1 MKSFDL
7 AIIGGGIAGLWT
19 LAAAREKGLK
29 VVLFEKDQLGCGQSL
44 ASQGIIH
51 GGSKYSLT
59 GSLSNAS
66 KVISNMPARWL
77 DSHQQKSQPDL
88 SAAKILSMHQY
99 LIPAKGADSKL
110 LSFLGSK
117 TMASF
122 SKKTAIEDTPE
133 PYQQLGIK
141 GSIFEL
147 HEPVFAIDSVF
158 KTLQEQYKHHIYQQQ
173 ITAKNIKKQEQGFLL
188 KLEDED
194 VFCHKILLTCGEGFQ
209 EFSSLSNTKMQKRA
223 LHMVMVKSPNLP
235 EVFAHFIGRSS
246 KPLLTITSHK
256 HNNDIVWYLGGNL
269 AETGTTLSSEQQI
282 KQAQSLLLEL
292 IPNLKDQPLEY
303 SSFSINRAE
312 PKQSGLMRPDDAFVE
327 AEGDLITGWPTK
339 LALAPRFADKVLEHI
354 ESTVG
359 QDCNLSLPL
368 ADVANYR
375 WHTL

>member
-19 LAAAREKGLK
+19 LAAAKEKGIK
-29 VVLFEKDQLGCGQSL
+29 AVLFEKDKLGCGQSL

-66 KVISNMPARWL
+66 KVISSMPSRWL
-77 DSHQQKSQPDL
+77 NSKQQQNDVNL
-88 SAAKILSMHQY
+88 SEARILSLHQY

-122 SKKTAIEDTPE
+122 SKKITIEHAPQA
-133 PYQQLGIK
+133 YQDLGVA

-147 HEPVFAIDSVF
+147 HEPVFAVDSIF
-158 KTLQEQYKHHIYQQQ
+158 EALQKQYQSSIYQHEINAQD
-173 ITAKNIKKQEQGFLL
+173 IKKQDQGFSISLGNEKIL
-188 KLEDED
+188 T
-194 VFCHKILLTCGEGFQ
+194 HKVLLTCGEGFQ
-209 EFSSLSNTKMQKRA
+209 EFSSLSNVKMQKRA
-223 LHMVMVKSPNLP
+223 LHMVMVKSQNLP

-256 HNNDIVWYLGGNL
+256 HHDDIVWYLGGNL

-282 KQAQSLLLEL
+282 KKAKELLLEL
-292 IPNLKDQPLEY
+292 IPNLKNETLEFD
-303 SSFSINRAE
+303 SFSINRAE

-327 AEGDLITGWPTK
+327 TKGSLIIGWPTK
-339 LALAPRFADKVLEHI
+339 LALAPRFADKVLQHVENI
-354 ESTVG
+354 VE
-359 QDCNLSLPL
+359 QDFSLDLPL
-368 ADVANYR
+368 AKVANYR
-375 WHTL
+375 WHKL